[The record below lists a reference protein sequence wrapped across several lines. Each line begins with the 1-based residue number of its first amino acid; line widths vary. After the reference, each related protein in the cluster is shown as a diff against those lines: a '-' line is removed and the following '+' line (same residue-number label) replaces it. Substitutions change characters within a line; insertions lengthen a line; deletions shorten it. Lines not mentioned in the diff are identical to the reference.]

1 MIVFIIGACVHA
13 LVGAGVFFAKE
24 EPHKAHIFVAT
35 MLKGL
40 LVALLIGF
48 SLKAGASPGI
58 WTGAGH
64 CLLYGLAF
72 WCCCVFGEGK
82 RISRRTRI
90 YWAGA
95 SLPARRRPYLHSK
108 REKFHYQPA
117 AYICRSQCF
126 LAVVQLARLGI
137 RHTFY

>member
-48 SLKAGASPGI
+48 SLKAGASLGI

-72 WCCCVFGEGK
+72 GVVVFLAKGSEFQDEPASIGRGRHYRRAEGPICIQSG
-82 RISRRTRI
+82 RSFIINLPPTFAAANVFWR
-90 YWAGA
+90 WF
-95 SLPARRRPYLHSK
+95 SLP
-108 REKFHYQPA
+108 
-117 AYICRSQCF
+117 
-126 LAVVQLARLGI
+126 G
-137 RHTFY
+137 